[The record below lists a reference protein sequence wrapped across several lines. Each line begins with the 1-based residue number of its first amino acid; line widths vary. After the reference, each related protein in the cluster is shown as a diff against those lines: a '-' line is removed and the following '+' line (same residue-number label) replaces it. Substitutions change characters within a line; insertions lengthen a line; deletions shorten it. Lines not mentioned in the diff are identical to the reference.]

1 MRLVRS
7 LAFIIAFYATTASMA
22 IIGIPSLLLPRQV
35 LYVWQHIWAHI
46 VAWQLRVICNITHHI
61 DGSPAPHQV
70 IYAVKHQSAWEG
82 IVLFAY
88 LKSPVVVLKKS
99 LLFLPIFGLY
109 LLRSGVMAIDRSRG
123 TNALTQIVSKSKT
136 ATAKG
141 RSLLIFPQGT
151 RVAPSEYRRYH
162 RGVYAIYAE
171 CRLPVVPVALNSGH
185 FWGKGEWQKY
195 PGQIRVRILPA
206 IAPGLTR
213 EDFMA
218 KLEATLETESQAL
231 APKPKR
237 R

>member
-1 MRLVRS
+1 
-7 LAFIIAFYATTASMA
+7 MA
-22 IIGIPSLLLPRQV
+22 IIGTPSLLLPRAV
-35 LYVWQHIWAHI
+35 LYCWQHLWAHI
-46 VAWQLRVICNITHHI
+46 VAWQLRVICGIDHHI
-61 DGSPAPHQV
+61 DGSPAKHQV

-88 LKSPVVVLKKS
+88 LKSPVVVLKRS

-109 LLRSGVMAIDRSRG
+109 LLRSGVMAIDRRRG
-123 TNALTQIVSKSKT
+123 TSALTEIITKSRR
-136 ATAKG
+136 AVAKG

-151 RVAPSEYRRYH
+151 RVAPHGHRRYH

-185 FWGKGEWQKY
+185 FWGKGSHKN

-213 EDFMA
+213 EVFMA
-218 KLEATLETESQAL
+218 KLEKILEDESQAL
-231 APKPKR
+231 APATKPAKR